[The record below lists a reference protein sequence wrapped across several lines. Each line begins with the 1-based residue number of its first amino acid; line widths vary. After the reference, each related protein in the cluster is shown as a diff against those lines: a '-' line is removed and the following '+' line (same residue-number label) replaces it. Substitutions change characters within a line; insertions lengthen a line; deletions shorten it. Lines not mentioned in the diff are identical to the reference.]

1 MSKEIRLSKAVSFAL
16 LLEISSP
23 DQFYCFVAWHLFCES
38 S

>member
-16 LLEISSP
+16 LLEISS
-23 DQFYCFVAWHLFCES
+23 QISFIAWHLFCES